1 MGVIWLNT
9 SHHYLDHGI
18 FYQGALPDGRRVLGT
33 AFSEYDGIGIM
44 ALTRWKVEVVDRHGQ
59 SVRLYQ
65 KSAVFQEKVPHQP
78 KVEIRGNHIQID
90 DGEDKLVILLQ
101 QTSADAP

>member
-18 FYQGALPDGRRVLGT
+18 FYQGALPDGRRV
-33 AFSEYDGIGIM
+33 